1 MWGLKVKPQNDI
13 LHVFHLKIA
22 NFCQLVL
29 LQLQEDCERY
39 QTRARSLKKQL
50 EDAEEIAALNLAKY
64 KKAQAEVEEAEER
77 ANLTEQSLS
86 KSRAKSILAGNFY
99 PSKVSSRIFNVL
111 HR

>member
-1 MWGLKVKPQNDI
+1 MSTSFVG
-13 LHVFHLKIA
+13 
-22 NFCQLVL
+22 
-29 LQLQEDCERY
+29 LQEDCERY

-99 PSKVSSRIFNVL
+99 PSKVSSGILMFLIVGY
-111 HR
+111 